1 MLRSA
6 PARTCWDAKAPIQH
20 QEGSPKWHAYLV
32 AIPAGWK
39 ALQPVLYQVPDG
51 PDEPAQ
57 PGIPAA
63 LLKGWM
69 QFQAGVLLCRPEADG
84 QAAFREFVA
93 GVSPEEAFLGQDG
106 RYLQSAQKRP
116 AYAVIPLAAPSPTSR
131 PPRSDECLVLLP
143 LVDAS
148 PGGERESL
156 PPIMMFVDGTCVHR
170 SDEHPILST
179 HGAA

>member
-6 PARTCWDAKAPIQH
+6 PVQSCWDAMAPIPH
-20 QEGSPKWHAYLV
+20 QEGSPKWHAYRV
-32 AIPAGWK
+32 AIPAGWR

-63 LLKGWM
+63 LLKGWQ
-69 QFQAGVLLCRPEADG
+69 QFRAGVLLCRPAADG
-84 QAAFREFVA
+84 QAARQEFAA
-93 GVSPEEAFLGQDG
+93 GVLPEAAYLGQDG
-106 RYLQSAQKRP
+106 RYLQSAQTRP
-116 AYAVIPLAAPSPTSR
+116 AYAVIPLAAPSPKSR
-131 PPRSDECLVLLP
+131 QPRSAECLVLLP

-148 PGGERESL
+148 PGAARESL

-170 SDEHPILST
+170 SDDTVE
-179 HGAA
+179 GAA